1 MKRRIWSILLALALS
16 LSLGAPFLAV
26 RPLAAGSVYFTAIN
40 DSLCPLNDSTMPFW
54 SGGNL
59 YLPSSVFSSY
69 DLGLSYVRDTSA
81 QTAILYSSNKVLE
94 FDLARG
100 GANNKLGTYYSASA
114 VSRHGSVYFPLS
126 FVSSFFSLNYSVLDT
141 ALAPMVRVRSD
152 TAVLSDSQFI
162 DAATTLMA
170 SRYNAYEQSKKPTPT
185 PKPDNEPNTDPI
197 VPDPPQETEEE
208 ISKTTARIRADD
220 AQNTSAIL
228 NTLDRYGY
236 KATFFFSPAELDG
249 QDDLLRRIVAS
260 GHRLALEL
268 NNADTVGLQAGNKQL
283 RRCTGTVTRMVL
295 TNSADA
301 ARSAGYTVYT
311 PSLSGQ
317 SLGATASVQAQR
329 ITRRIESASGSVK
342 LLMDGDSIGASAL
355 STLCNTWSSGGYTV
369 RAVTETACS

>member
-1 MKRRIWSILLALALS
+1 M
-16 LSLGAPFLAV
+16 
-26 RPLAAGSVYFTAIN
+26 
-40 DSLCPLNDSTMPFW
+40 
-54 SGGNL
+54 
-59 YLPSSVFSSY
+59 
-69 DLGLSYVRDTSA
+69 
-81 QTAILYSSNKVLE
+81 
-94 FDLARG
+94 
-100 GANNKLGTYYSASA
+100 
-114 VSRHGSVYFPLS
+114 
-126 FVSSFFSLNYSVLDT
+126 
-141 ALAPMVRVRSD
+141 PMVRVRSD

-185 PKPDNEPNTDPI
+185 PKPDNETNTDPI

-208 ISKTTARIRADD
+208 ISKTTARILLGIRADD

-317 SLGATASVQAQR
+317 SLGTTASVQAQR